1 MAPKASV
8 NAKTVKFVRRKHGSM
23 IIEKYPKYCI
33 SRMKKRIVE
42 LSVIMPLVTEDD
54 LFHNEMV
61 WYLLVMASQIL
72 CVKGKKTD
80 EELRIIK
87 VYSIISKIGSCYT
100 CINQA
105 YNFIK
110 CRPTITELDNNEEM
124 TVIDYYN
131 YHYDV
136 IIHKLSTIR
145 DLSIKLINIVFELKL
160 SDRNC
165 NWDNLLK
172 KREMISIPGVL
183 DIQALFF
190 YLMEEIKL
198 DRNESS
204 HNGAVEIR
212 LFRDID
218 VLVQLSQL
226 RRLGILPKDIIA
238 PDPMAKG
245 TYYNCLLMSRKKDLL
260 RKIKNHKAMS
270 LFCIHV
276 LTCCI
281 SNKFKSDVSKELLD
295 KYAESIQK
303 ANLQIESYGRKI
315 NKLAYLIPYLID
327 NDKTIEYLK
336 NHGKDKNYRIN
347 VSLVNL

>member
-1 MAPKASV
+1 M
-8 NAKTVKFVRRKHGSM
+8 
-23 IIEKYPKYCI
+23 EKN
-33 SRMKKRIVE
+33 IVE
-42 LSVIMPLVTEDD
+42 LPVEMPLVTEED

-61 WYLLVMASQIL
+61 WFLLIMASKIL
-72 CVKGKKTD
+72 CIERQKTND
-80 EELRIIK
+80 ELRIIK
-87 VYSIISKIGSCYT
+87 VYSIVSKIGSCYT

-105 YNFIK
+105 SNFIK
-110 CRPTITELDNNEEM
+110 RRPTIKELDRNEEM
-124 TVIDYYN
+124 TVIEYYN

-145 DLSIKLINIVFELKL
+145 DLSIKLINQVFDLKL
-160 SDRNC
+160 SDRSC
-165 NWDNLLK
+165 NWENLLK
-172 KREMISIPGVL
+172 KRDMISIPRVL
-183 DIQALFF
+183 DIQALFY

-218 VLVQLSQL
+218 GLVHLSQW
-226 RRLGILPKDIIA
+226 RRLEKFPQDIA
-238 PDPMAKG
+238 GPDPMAKG
-245 TYYNCLLMSRKKDLL
+245 TYYDYLLRSQKKELL

-281 SNKFKSDVSKELLD
+281 SNKFKSIISKELLD
-295 KYAESIQK
+295 QHFDSIQK
-303 ANLQIESYGRKI
+303 ANHQIDSYGRKI
-315 NKLAYLIPYLID
+315 NKLSHLIPYLIN

-336 NHGKDKNYRIN
+336 NHGKDKNHRLF
-347 VSLVNL
+347 VSLVNV